1 MNIKDVYVNFIQYG
15 NKSGKNI
22 VLLHGWGQN
31 IEMMDPIGKRLQK
44 DFYITII
51 DLPGF
56 GKSSEPTY
64 GYTVYDYFEIV
75 DELLRKLKIK
85 NPIMIGHSFGGRI
98 SIIYAAK
105 KGVEKLVLLASP
117 FKRSV
122 KKNTFK
128 IKLLK
133 FLKKVPVV
141 KELESYMKTKIGSR
155 DYRNATPIMR
165 LILVNTVNEDL
176 TEYLKQIESPTLL
189 IWGDLDT
196 EAPLED
202 AKYAETI
209 MKDAGL
215 IIYQGAT
222 HYAYL
227 ERINEVINVLNVF
240 LKEGKKWLLK

>member
-117 FKRSV
+117 FKRRV

-240 LKEGKKWLLK
+240 LKEGKK

>member
-105 KGVEKLVLLASP
+105 RGVEKLVLLASP

-222 HYAYL
+222 HYVYL

-240 LKEGKKWLLK
+240 LKEGKK

>member
-141 KELESYMKTKIGSR
+141 KGLESYMKTKIGSR

-240 LKEGKKWLLK
+240 LKEGKK

>member
-56 GKSSEPTY
+56 GKSSVPTY
-64 GYTVYDYFEIV
+64 RYTVYDYFEIV

-105 KGVEKLVLLASP
+105 RGVEKLVLLASP

-128 IKLLK
+128 IKLIK

-240 LKEGKKWLLK
+240 LKEGKK

>member
-105 KGVEKLVLLASP
+105 RGVEKLVLLASP

-240 LKEGKKWLLK
+240 LKEGKK

>member
-222 HYAYL
+222 HYVYL

-240 LKEGKKWLLK
+240 LKEGKK

>member
-105 KGVEKLVLLASP
+105 KGVEKLVLLSSP

-240 LKEGKKWLLK
+240 LKEGKK

>member
-240 LKEGKKWLLK
+240 LKEGKK

>member
-31 IEMMDPIGKRLQK
+31 IEMMDPIGKRLQN

-105 KGVEKLVLLASP
+105 KGVEKLVLLTSP

-240 LKEGKKWLLK
+240 LKEGKK

>member
-64 GYTVYDYFEIV
+64 GYTLYDYFEIV

-240 LKEGKKWLLK
+240 LKEGKK

>member
-117 FKRSV
+117 VKRSV

-189 IWGDLDT
+189 IWADLDT

-240 LKEGKKWLLK
+240 LKEGKK

>member
-133 FLKKVPVV
+133 FLKKVAVV

-227 ERINEVINVLNVF
+227 NEVINVLNVF
-240 LKEGKKWLLK
+240 LKEGKK

>member
-176 TEYLKQIESPTLL
+176 TEYLKQIESPTLF

-240 LKEGKKWLLK
+240 LKEGKK

>member
-133 FLKKVPVV
+133 FLKKVPIV

-240 LKEGKKWLLK
+240 LKEGKK

>member
-75 DELLRKLKIK
+75 DGLLRKLKIK

-240 LKEGKKWLLK
+240 LKEGKK

>member
-22 VLLHGWGQN
+22 VLLHGWDKN
-31 IEMMDPIGKRLQK
+31 IEMIDTIGKRLQK

-240 LKEGKKWLLK
+240 LKEGKK

>member
-105 KGVEKLVLLASP
+105 RGVEKLVLLASP

-128 IKLLK
+128 IKLIK

-240 LKEGKKWLLK
+240 LKEGKK